1 MVYKRNSVFC
11 NNCSS
16 IIHIWTI
23 SFCRTC
29 WRDRCFCYCRI
40 CIIYTDITVFQEK
53 GCFQGDLIIMA
64 KLKWLYWGFFYSVW
78 LFLVMYF
85 LIYKKVIAN
94 PSAILILWNKD
105 VSWLGRFLSKISHV
119 IVSSL
124 VLGFLLGATTLIK
137 SKNKGV

>member
-1 MVYKRNSVFC
+1 
-11 NNCSS
+11 
-16 IIHIWTI
+16 
-23 SFCRTC
+23 
-29 WRDRCFCYCRI
+29 
-40 CIIYTDITVFQEK
+40 
-53 GCFQGDLIIMA
+53 MA